1 MEKKEMTKQIEEA
14 KKLIGS
20 YSHPN
25 GNSTKVYKL
34 SGEHNEGDPYHVK
47 LFKNG
52 KHYEPADYFT
62 DDESDAHGT
71 AKKMVNESFDPS
83 DLVDEPISFNRRI
96 SGKYKAKQPV
106 LGKQVKGRSYGTDYD
121 ASKDD
126 DKVTVEKEP
135 EVKRGRGRPRKAEA
149 GLPKSFSFPSSMLPS
164 VKEPKRSMALIKA
177 KRKVTFEETK
187 LDEVYSKDQERL
199 AYDVGKSHG
208 LSGERKRVFSKDEK
222 IRKAYDLG
230 HKHGKDKRTLNK
242 ALGEDL
248 DIETQNELNEV
259 LSKDASS
266 GEWIH
271 DFVHSDNPKF
281 KGKTKKERIKMAL
294 GAYYG
299 QQKEEVELD
308 EQSMAAMGRHAE
320 REWHDEMS
328 GKSGAGNTNNRYH
341 LRKHGQHISSHPT
354 EKEALDAWSKHK
366 DQRGIKIVH
375 EDYEGNEYVYG
386 INTFQDGV
394 MYKYE
399 VTLDEEVIRE
409 GHSVVLS
416 GAQTMA
422 IRHTLNM
429 MEKYEQVFKEPADV
443 DSVLSIAKSV
453 AKDKE

>member
-106 LGKQVKGRSYGTDYD
+106 SGKQVKGRSYGTDYD

-126 DKVTVEKEP
+126 DKVTIEKEP

-149 GLPKSFSFPSSMLPS
+149 GLPKSFNFPSSMLPS

-187 LDEVYSKDQERL
+187 
-199 AYDVGKSHG
+199 
-208 LSGERKRVFSKDEK
+208 
-222 IRKAYDLG
+222 
-230 HKHGKDKRTLNK
+230 
-242 ALGEDL
+242 
-248 DIETQNELNEV
+248 
-259 LSKDASS
+259 
-266 GEWIH
+266 
-271 DFVHSDNPKF
+271 
-281 KGKTKKERIKMAL
+281 
-294 GAYYG
+294 
-299 QQKEEVELD
+299 LD